1 MAPRRNDVEYF
12 RNVEGYFCLS
22 IYCTVRAAKRRHTPG
37 SPTPACACIL
47 LSQSQQF
54 SAIIRQDLTVAKCP
68 FFLCAMS
75 SWSSDVMSER
85 GIKIDAVLRSKETPR

>member
-22 IYCTVRAAKRRHTPG
+22 IYCTVRAANRRHTPG

-47 LSQSQQF
+47 LPQSQQF

-68 FFLCAMS
+68 FFVQCQVGA
-75 SWSSDVMSER
+75 VMSCRKEE
-85 GIKIDAVLRSKETPR
+85 SKLMQF